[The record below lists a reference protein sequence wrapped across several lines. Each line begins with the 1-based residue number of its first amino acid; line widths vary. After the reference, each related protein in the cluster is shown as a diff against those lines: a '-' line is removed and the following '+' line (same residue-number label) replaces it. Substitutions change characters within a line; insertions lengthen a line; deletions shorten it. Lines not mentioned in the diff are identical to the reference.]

1 MLTESSPVRD
11 RLIGA
16 TIDLIRQK
24 GFESTRVEDI
34 CTAAKVSKGAFFHHF
49 ASKEAVAIA
58 AAGAWG
64 HGANAMFDARL
75 AHHTDAR
82 AFVLAYLDLRIA
94 LLTGEA
100 YDYMCYAG
108 TLVEEV
114 WQTHP
119 QVHLAAAG
127 AVIGHIDWLAP
138 KIAPLT
144 GAIRGAELSALIQAG
159 VQGALILAKADG
171 NPERART
178 CLGDLKRFITSELE
192 RT

>member
-1 MLTESSPVRD
+1 MLIESPPVRD

-24 GFESTRVEDI
+24 GFESTRVDDI
-34 CTAAKVSKGAFFHHF
+34 CATAGVSKGAFFHHF
-49 ASKEAVAIA
+49 ANKEAVAIA
-58 AAGAWG
+58 AAKAWG
-64 HGANAMFDARL
+64 QGANAMFDARL
-75 AHHTDAR
+75 AEYADPR

-114 WQTHP
+114 WHTHP
-119 QVHLAAAG
+119 AVLKAAAA
-127 AVIGHIDWLAP
+127 AVTGHIDWLSP
-138 KIAPLT
+138 RIAPLT
-144 GAIRGAELSALIQAG
+144 GPARADELSALIQAM

-171 NPERART
+171 SPERART
-178 CLGDLKRFITSELE
+178 CLADLKTYIQSQL
-192 RT
+192 

>member
-1 MLTESSPVRD
+1 MLIESPPVHD

-24 GFESTRVEDI
+24 GFESTRVDDI
-34 CTAAKVSKGAFFHHF
+34 CTAANVSKGAFFHHF

-64 HGANAMFDARL
+64 YGANAMFDARL
-75 AHHTDAR
+75 AGHTDPR

-94 LLTGEA
+94 LLSGEA

-108 TLVEEV
+108 TLVEEL

-119 QVHLAAAG
+119 EVHRAASA
-127 AVIGHIDWLAP
+127 AVTGHIDWLAP

-144 GAIRGAELSALIQAG
+144 GETRATELSALIQAT
-159 VQGALILAKADG
+159 VQGALILSKTDS
-171 NPERART
+171 NPERARV
-178 CLGDLKRFITSELE
+178 CLGHLKTYIQSQL
-192 RT
+192 

>member
-1 MLTESSPVRD
+1 MLIESPSVRD

-24 GFESTRVEDI
+24 GFESSRVDDI
-34 CTAAKVSKGAFFHHF
+34 CAAAKVSKGAFFHHF

-58 AAGAWG
+58 AAEAWG

-75 AHHTDAR
+75 GDHPDPR

-94 LLTGEA
+94 LLDGPA

-119 QVHLAAAG
+119 AVHQAAAA
-127 AVIGHIDWLAP
+127 AVTGHIDWLAP
-138 KIAPLT
+138 KIARLT
-144 GAIRGAELSALIQAG
+144 SEKRAVELSALIQAT

-171 NPERART
+171 HPERART
-178 CLGDLKRFITSELE
+178 CLADLKTFIQSQL
-192 RT
+192 